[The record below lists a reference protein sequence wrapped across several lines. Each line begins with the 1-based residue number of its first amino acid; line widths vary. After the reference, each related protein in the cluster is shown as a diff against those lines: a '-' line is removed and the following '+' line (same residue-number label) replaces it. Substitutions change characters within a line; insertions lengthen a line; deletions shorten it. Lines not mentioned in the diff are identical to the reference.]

1 MGVVYLAKNGQ
12 LDRSEVLKVLN
23 ERLLENAGAKDRF
36 LHEVRAVSTL
46 NHPSI
51 VKSFSILPID
61 ELHVLVFT
69 GQAVGARTPACT

>member
-1 MGVVYLAKNGQ
+1 MVRFVDLKYSRCSTSVCFKN
-12 LDRSEVLKVLN
+12 V
-23 ERLLENAGAKDRF
+23 GAKDRF

-69 GQAVGARTPACT
+69 GQAVHARTPACT